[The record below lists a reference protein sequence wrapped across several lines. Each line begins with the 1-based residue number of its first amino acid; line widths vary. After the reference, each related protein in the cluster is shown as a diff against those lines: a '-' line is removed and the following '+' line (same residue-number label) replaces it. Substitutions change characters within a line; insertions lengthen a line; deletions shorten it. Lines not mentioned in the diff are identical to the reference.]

1 MKTLYSYLIK
11 KYVPPFLGTLFISV
25 FIFFMVFVFTY
36 IDEIAGK
43 GIDAWTLAQMFFF
56 TFLMFI
62 PNSMPL
68 AVLLSSIMT
77 FGNLGENYEL
87 AALKSSGLSLTKI
100 MRPLLVF
107 IIFLSLFS
115 FYFNNYTMPFIH
127 LKQASLLYDVRGA
140 KPALNIKEGIFY
152 NGIEGY
158 SIRVGSKDV
167 DGKTIRN
174 ILIYDHTERKGN
186 VVQMYADSGRLEMN
200 QGKDALI
207 ITLYNGTRYEQI
219 VNEARDLRT
228 RPMMTVAFEEQM
240 VRIDLSGFKMKRT
253 DEELFKNNAEMMNL
267 RQLSNYIDTAKYE
280 KKKMA
285 KNVYQNFTS
294 YFNQNAYRL
303 NKKKDSLKSD
313 FISVND
319 HLKKYD
325 LQARKQIIEN
335 ALNITR
341 SSSSFLDGKIQ
352 EDESNKMEQ
361 ARYEINW
368 HGKFT
373 LSFACI
379 VLFFVG
385 APLGA
390 IVRKGGLG
398 MPVVISV
405 FLFIIYHVISFS
417 CQKMALQGKMDSAI
431 GMWIGPLS
439 FLPFGIWLTYKSA
452 TDSALFDSVLYIEF
466 FQKLIA
472 KFRKKSN
479 SANIAVK

>member
-1 MKTLYSYLIK
+1 
-11 KYVPPFLGTLFISV
+11 
-25 FIFFMVFVFTY
+25 MVFVFTY

-43 GIDAWTLAQMFFF
+43 GIDGWTLAQMFFY

-87 AALKSSGLSLTKI
+87 AALKSAGLSLTKI
-100 MRPLLVF
+100 MRPLLAFIVF
-107 IIFLSLFS
+107 LAIFS
-115 FYFNNYTMPFIH
+115 FYFNNYTMPYIH

-140 KPALNIKEGIFY
+140 KPALNIKEGVFY

-158 SIRVGSKDV
+158 SLRVGRKEV

-186 VVQMYADSGRLEMN
+186 VIQMYADSGRLEMSE
-200 QGKDALI
+200 GKDALI
-207 ITLYNGTRYEQI
+207 ITLYQGTRYEQML
-219 VNEARDLRT
+219 NDARDLRT
-228 RPMMTVAFEEQM
+228 RPMMTVAFSEQI

-267 RQLSNYIDTAKYE
+267 RQLSNYIDTSKLE
-280 KKKMA
+280 KQNMT
-285 KNVYQNFTS
+285 KNVFINFTG

-303 NKKKDSLKSD
+303 SRKKDSLNQTFIPVKQQFMKHD
-313 FISVND
+313 F
-319 HLKKYD
+319 
-325 LQARKQIIEN
+325 QARKQIIEN
-335 ALNITR
+335 AMNLAR
-341 SSSSFLDGKIQ
+341 SGSAFLDGKIQ
-352 EDESNKMEQ
+352 ENEANKMEQ
-361 ARYEINW
+361 AKYEINW

-417 CQKMALQGKMDSAI
+417 CQKMALQGKMDTAL
-431 GMWIGPLS
+431 GMWIGPLA

-452 TDSALFDSVLYIEF
+452 TDSALFDSVVYSDF
-466 FQKLIA
+466 FYKIIG
-472 KFRKKSN
+472 KFKKKTLDAHSTN
-479 SANIAVK
+479 Q